1 MEIGRDESERRVTVT
16 ANSDQPDEIA
26 TAPLNKVAPIQVSV
40 CRIVKYQRASD
51 LKE

>member
-1 MEIGRDESERRVTVT
+1 MEIWRDESERRATGT
-16 ANSDQPDEIA
+16 ANSDQSEQIA